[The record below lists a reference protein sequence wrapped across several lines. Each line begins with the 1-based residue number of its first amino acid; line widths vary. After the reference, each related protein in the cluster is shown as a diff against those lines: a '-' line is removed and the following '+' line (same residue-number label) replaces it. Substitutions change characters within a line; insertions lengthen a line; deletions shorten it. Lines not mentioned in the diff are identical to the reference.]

1 VADIATLI
9 LQVEKEYDEI
19 KEKTFWKLYMKKIDD
34 ERKRILNRCAT
45 SKDDARYYQ
54 GSFQAIE
61 DLIEMPGRVLKELR
75 EKRVAPEGP

>member
-1 VADIATLI
+1 MADIATLI

-19 KEKTFWKLYMKKIDD
+19 REKTFWKLYMKKIDD

-45 SKDDARYYQ
+45 SKDDSRYYQ

-61 DLIEMPGRVLKELR
+61 DLIKIPDMVLKELR
-75 EKRVAPEGP
+75 EKRVAQ